1 MHFNPNVRKAIYA
14 AAAGLVPLLV
24 IAGFITGEQS
34 QQILSSIAAALA
46 FFASVTAIRNVA
58 PTLPEEEF
66 EDFIEFED
74 VTEGVEQPH
83 IPGV

>member
-24 IAGFITGEQS
+24 IAGFITDEQS
-34 QQILSSIAAALA
+34 SQVLSSIAAALA
-46 FFASVTAIRNVA
+46 FFASITAINNVA
-58 PTLPEEEF
+58 PTLPEEPLEGY
-66 EDFIEFED
+66 ED
-74 VTEGVEQPH
+74 VTDGVEPPH